1 MNSMQPTFTS
11 IREARRWA
19 SLFLQKHNRETR
31 VADLLL
37 EHFLNWTP
45 SRILAF
51 DEEPLSAEV
60 KKAFIKS
67 VQDHA
72 ETGIPVQHL
81 TGWGHF
87 YGRDFHVNKH
97 VLIPRPETE
106 ELVLGV
112 LDYVRTSGLKEVKIV
127 DLGTGSG
134 VIAITLA
141 KEIPESKV
149 TGVDLSKEAL
159 RVAGKNASVHR
170 TDVDFI
176 QGDFLEPLLDESID
190 IVVSNPP
197 YIAQSE
203 KELMNDTVLDFDPFM
218 ALFAE
223 EEGLAAYKTIV
234 QQLSRKKQKP
244 TCIAFE
250 IGYQQGSAVSRIIH
264 EYLPGYQTEVRKD
277 INQKDRMVFAFLN
290 SKIED

>member
-1 MNSMQPTFTS
+1 MQPTFTS

-19 SLFLQKHNRETR
+19 SLFLQEHNREVR

-37 EHFLNWTP
+37 EHFLDWTP

-51 DEEPLSAEV
+51 DEESLPDEIREP
-60 KKAFIKS
+60 FIKAIKN
-67 VQDHA
+67 HA

-81 TGWGHF
+81 LGYGHF
-87 YGRDFHVNKH
+87 YGREFQVDKH

-112 LDYVRTSGLKEVKIV
+112 LEYVRTTKLKKPNIV

-134 VIAITLA
+134 VIAITLKA
-141 KEIPESKV
+141 ELPESNV
-149 TGVDLSKEAL
+149 TAVDLSEAAL
-159 RVAGKNASVHR
+159 HVAGKNAKEHN
-170 TDVDFI
+170 TDVEFV

-197 YIAQSE
+197 YIAYSE
-203 KELMNDTVLDFDPFM
+203 KEMMNDTVLNFDPNM

-223 EEGLAAYKTIV
+223 EEGLAAYKVIV
-234 QQLSRKKQKP
+234 QQLSKMKQQPK
-244 TCIAFE
+244 CIAFE
-250 IGYQQGSAVSRIIH
+250 IGYQQGLAVTRIIQ
-264 EYLPGYQTEVRKD
+264 EYLSGYECEIRKD
-277 INQKDRMVFAFLN
+277 INQKDRMVFAYLN
-290 SKIED
+290 S